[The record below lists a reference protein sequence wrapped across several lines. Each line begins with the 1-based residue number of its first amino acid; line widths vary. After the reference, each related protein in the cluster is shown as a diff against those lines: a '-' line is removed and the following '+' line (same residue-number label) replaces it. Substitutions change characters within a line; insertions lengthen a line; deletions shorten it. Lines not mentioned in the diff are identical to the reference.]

1 MLTPMARRK
10 RAPFPE
16 QIHGEVNP
24 FRSYTTPGRFAY
36 RSMVARELLEI
47 PDLGMYSRG
56 LLESFV
62 IFYAVVALE
71 DLIRELGNDLSRC
84 HILATEFPMYTK
96 LHSKSRG
103 RKRTHRQRDRDV
115 TTLLEPTAVN
125 DLYYRVL
132 GVRPFA
138 RQDIVKV
145 RDLAL
150 VRHTIAHHGGLFRRQ
165 DAGRFQYYRVR
176 PGAMIAPP
184 TDFARESVKYLY
196 EVGRAFERTVR
207 DRIFSRMKRRLP
219 RRKLIPLLEVFNY
232 FGFLIPTQAT
242 LSPAE
247 RRTEA
252 LRVKALLV
260 QRCFVELGI

>member
-1 MLTPMARRK
+1 MLAPMARRK

-16 QIHGEVNP
+16 QIRGEVNP
-24 FRSYTTPGRFAY
+24 FRSHTTPGRFAY
-36 RSMVARELLEI
+36 RSMVARGLLEI
-47 PDLGMYSRG
+47 PDLGMYSCG

-84 HILATEFPMYTK
+84 RSLATEFPRYTE
-96 LHSKSRG
+96 LHSKARR
-103 RKRTHRQRDRDV
+103 RKRRYQQGDRDV
-115 TTLLEPTAVN
+115 ATLLEPTAVN
-125 DLYYRVL
+125 DLYHQVL

-138 RQDIVKV
+138 RQDIVRV

-165 DAGRFQYYRVR
+165 DTGRFRYYRVR

-184 TDFARESVKYLY
+184 TDFARESVVYLY
-196 EVGRAFERTVR
+196 EVGRAFEKTVR

-219 RRKLIPLLEVFNY
+219 RRKLVPLFELFNY
-232 FGFLIPTQAT
+232 FGFLPSTQAT

-247 RRTEA
+247 RRAEA
-252 LRVKALLV
+252 LRVKAQLV